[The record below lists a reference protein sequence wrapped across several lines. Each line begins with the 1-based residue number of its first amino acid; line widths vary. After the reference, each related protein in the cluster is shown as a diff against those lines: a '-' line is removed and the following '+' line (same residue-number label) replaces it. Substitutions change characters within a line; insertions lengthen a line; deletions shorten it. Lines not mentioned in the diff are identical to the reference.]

1 MSCRILFMLFGVRT
15 DIYLYTSFLRNK
27 FVYFF
32 WFDISESAFPALVH
46 VFAHQELWCV
56 CLAVGKWTKFFT
68 NVPNV
73 TIRWMVLTCWRLAM
87 ISEGFGFKKAWR
99 LEMFDSIIEKMFF
112 DMIFILQNKTKILFT
127 KMFLTYFLYVLWS
140 IGICVL

>member
-1 MSCRILFMLFGVRT
+1 
-15 DIYLYTSFLRNK
+15 
-27 FVYFF
+27 
-32 WFDISESAFPALVH
+32 
-46 VFAHQELWCV
+46 
-56 CLAVGKWTKFFT
+56 
-68 NVPNV
+68 
-73 TIRWMVLTCWRLAM
+73 M